1 MSLLRFWN
9 GFLHRENEMTNPT
22 RICIKNEL
30 GQVFECACTK
40 PLPEAIDEA
49 VQAVRLSGHEAH
61 GVILKTDKPG
71 SELC

>member
-1 MSLLRFWN
+1 
-9 GFLHRENEMTNPT
+9 MTNPT

-49 VQAVRLSGHEAH
+49 VQAVELTGHEAC
-61 GVILKTDKPG
+61 GVILKVEKPEKEI
-71 SELC
+71 S

>member
-1 MSLLRFWN
+1 MN
-9 GFLHRENEMTNPT
+9 KPI

-49 VQAVRLSGHEAH
+49 VQAVELSGHEAH
-61 GVILKTDKPG
+61 GVILKVDKPG
-71 SELC
+71 REIC